1 MYSRRSSGLYQPQL
15 FRKTPN
21 FGRVEHLVEVYDHL
35 ELPSH
40 IHIARRRSRS
50 ISHHSSITAFGAQTS
65 LHLETTENICAL
77 LRTFLQYLPEPIL
90 SPYLLDAIWNLCDIG
105 KEVSRVSFDA
115 FSPQGPMTMNRA
127 GSSIS
132 PEEMRCIHTAQ
143 ILIHLLPTPNF
154 SLLIYLLSFFSQVVM
169 VSEENGLAI
178 QDVGSMFGSIMFG
191 GHTEGRKDMKVSR
204 GDIML
209 QWFLQRWKRIYSGLL
224 PYDDDGPSMSKS
236 KVTGNPPSVAQAPD
250 GSANIGQPMSG
261 YFDESTSLREESEV
275 NSAANDDTSLAS
287 TSTCNCLPVPTSLT
301 VLLSVIST
309 ESRFYV

>member
-1 MYSRRSSGLYQPQL
+1 
-15 FRKTPN
+15 
-21 FGRVEHLVEVYDHL
+21 
-35 ELPSH
+35 
-40 IHIARRRSRS
+40 
-50 ISHHSSITAFGAQTS
+50 
-65 LHLETTENICAL
+65 
-77 LRTFLQYLPEPIL
+77 
-90 SPYLLDAIWNLCDIG
+90 
-105 KEVSRVSFDA
+105 
-115 FSPQGPMTMNRA
+115 
-127 GSSIS
+127 
-132 PEEMRCIHTAQ
+132 
-143 ILIHLLPTPNF
+143 
-154 SLLIYLLSFFSQVVM
+154 M

-250 GSANIGQPMSG
+250 GFANIGQPMSG